1 MICLASTVLMTTGC
15 QWTAKKLGGNY
26 TLDLPAGQKLVN
38 ITWKDSD
45 LWYLTKPMTDDDVAE
60 TYTFQEDSKMGVL
73 EGTVTV
79 VEHKEQ
85 EEV

>member
-1 MICLASTVLMTTGC
+1 M
-15 QWTAKKLGGNY
+15 
-26 TLDLPAGQKLVN
+26 N

-79 VEHKEQ
+79 VEHKE
-85 EEV
+85 